1 MVKGDQSR
9 YIFLD
14 SRVATRGDRAHLSLP
29 RHAFSAGPNDR
40 MSLTLVNFSMR
51 RNFYNIHQYNKK
63 LYLHHENIPVS
74 NTKTRLEIS
83 IPHGS
88 YDTFDKLATAIQL
101 SLRAAIASAG
111 AVVTKK
117 NWGIFT

>member
-1 MVKGDQSR
+1 
-9 YIFLD
+9 
-14 SRVATRGDRAHLSLP
+14 
-29 RHAFSAGPNDR
+29 
-40 MSLTLVNFSMR
+40 MR

-101 SLRAAIASAG
+101 SLRAAIASATQPFVDTFDQTIG
-111 AVVTKK
+111 EV
-117 NWGIFT
+117 GESI